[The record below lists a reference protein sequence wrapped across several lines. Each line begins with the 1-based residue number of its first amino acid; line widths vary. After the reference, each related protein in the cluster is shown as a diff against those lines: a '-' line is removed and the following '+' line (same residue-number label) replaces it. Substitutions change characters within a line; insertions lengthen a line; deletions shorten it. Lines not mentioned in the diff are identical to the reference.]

1 MLRGKTVAVV
11 VPAYNE
17 ATQLEQVIQGMP
29 DFVDRIVVVN
39 DCSDDQTEEV
49 VMSQMGK
56 FEGAPIPAAESV
68 SNEIYRKAD
77 RIQAQLNEEENQW
90 FVPAEIVWTEATEKI
105 VLINLKRNGG
115 VGAAIARGYKWAK
128 DNRIDCTAVMAG
140 DGQMDPSEL
149 EKICM
154 PVVAEEI
161 DYVKG
166 NRLSHKSAPFLIPK
180 KRLLGNAIL
189 TILTK
194 LASGYWSVSD
204 TQTGYTAISLK
215 ALEAIKLYDIYPR
228 YGMPNDMLVKLNIA
242 SCTIKEVDIRPVY
255 GIGEKSKLKIS
266 KVILPIAG
274 LLVRSFFRRLWSKYL
289 FRDFHP
295 LFILYHF
302 AFLLLVLSIPY
313 GIKMI
318 SLALQGIDVNPLT
331 ALAFMF
337 LFISGFQSLLFA
349 MWMDMQH
356 NDRLYRD

>member
-1 MLRGKTVAVV
+1 MLKGKTIAVV

-17 ATQLEQVIQGMP
+17 ATQVEQVIQGMP

-49 VMSQMGK
+49 VMTQMGK
-56 FEGAPIPAAESV
+56 LPGAPIPPTESV
-68 SNEIYRKAD
+68 SDGMYGKAD
-77 RIQAQLNEEENQW
+77 RILAELDEKENQW
-90 FVPAEIVWTEATEKI
+90 FVPADVVWTEAHEKV
-105 VLINLKRNGG
+105 VLINMKRNGG

-154 PVVAEEI
+154 PVVTEGI

-204 TQTGYTAISLK
+204 TQTGYTAISRK
-215 ALEAIKLYDIYPR
+215 ALLAIKLHDIYPR

-255 GIGEKSKLKIS
+255 GIGEKSKLKIG
-266 KVILPIAG
+266 KVVLPIAG
-274 LLVRSFFRRLWSKYL
+274 LLIRSFFRRLWAKYL

-302 AFLLLVLSIPY
+302 AFLLLILSVPY
-313 GIKMI
+313 GIKVLG
-318 SLALQGIDVNPLT
+318 LALQGIDVNPLT